1 MYARNHDGFSAI
13 LASMVCVLLVC
24 VLLVCV
30 SKGYAQQR
38 LLPPTPSP
46 SQFVVQIGSQ
56 DERIQMVMG
65 TTRTLELP
73 VAINELL
80 PGDRQILEVEP
91 IGKRQIRVRAKQPGV
106 TQIDLW
112 DIDNKEYNVE
122 VLVTGDARKL
132 KATLELLFPEASIRV
147 TPLERS
153 VVLWGH
159 VNSSEQLDKIV
170 RVAQDYYPDV
180 INNITVA
187 GSQTVLLEV
196 KIIEVSRTKL
206 RRLGYDMAVFTGNDG
221 VSSNAAGSISAISL
235 DNLVDGGYG
244 SRVSIGNVT
253 NPFGITNNSTQ
264 YLGFLDALRQ
274 YNVAKILSEPNL
286 VAESGRAASFGSGGE
301 FPILIPQSLGTNSVE
316 YREFGTRV
324 DFVPIVKGNGYIRL
338 EVYPTVS
345 EIDAG
350 RSVTLGSTDVPALRT
365 RYANTAVTM
374 KNGQTLAIAGLMQ
387 NRIEGVNSGTPW
399 LADMPIIGK
408 AFRRVEYR
416 ENEIELLI
424 MVTPHLVTA
433 LEPHEVPDGGP
444 GMHTGVPSNKE
455 LYEKGWLEVPHCCTD
470 GACASCQSGQTQR
483 VGEGPRKSQI
493 AAAANNATTPS
504 TTRRRSPQL
513 IGPVGYEK
521 VR

>member
-1 MYARNHDGFSAI
+1 MFARTIGGFRTI
-13 LASMVCVLLVC
+13 LASLLVLA
-24 VLLVCV
+24 VITDFSV
-30 SKGYAQQR
+30 AQQQ
-38 LLPPTPSP
+38 LLPPTPTATMSTIKIK
-46 SQFVVQIGSQ
+46 SR
-56 DERIQMVMG
+56 DERIQLVAG

-73 VAINELL
+73 VPIHELL
-80 PGDRQILEVEP
+80 PGDRQVIDVEP
-91 IGKRQIRVRAKQPGV
+91 IGKRQIRIKAKQPGV

-112 DIDNKEYNVE
+112 DADNNEYNVE
-122 VLVTGDARKL
+122 VLVIGDARKL
-132 KATLELLFPEASIRV
+132 KATLELLFPDSSIRV

-159 VNSSEQLDKIV
+159 VNSSEQLDLIV

-180 INNITVA
+180 INNIKVG

-206 RRLGYDMAVFTGNDG
+206 RRLGYDMALFTGDDG
-221 VSSNAAGSISAISL
+221 VVQNAAGFISQVSL
-235 DNLVDGGYG
+235 NSPVDGGFT
-244 SRVSIGNVT
+244 SRAAAASVT
-253 NPFGITNNSTQ
+253 YPFAITNNSTQ
-264 YLGFLDALRQ
+264 YLGFLDALRT

-301 FPILIPQSLGTNSVE
+301 FPILIPQGLSTNTVE

-350 RSVTLGSTDVPALRT
+350 RSVTLGANEVPALRT

-399 LADMPIIGK
+399 LADMPLIGA
-408 AFRRVEYR
+408 AFRRVEYQ

-424 MVTPHLVTA
+424 MVTPHLVDA
-433 LEPHEVPDGGP
+433 MDAHEVPEGAP
-444 GMHTGVPSNKE
+444 GQFTGDPNDRE
-455 LYEKGWLEVPHCCTD
+455 LYKYGLLEVPFCCPDGTCRTCLTKGRNRVSEPTD
-470 GACASCQSGQTQR
+470 QD
-483 VGEGPRKSQI
+483 QI
-493 AAAANNATTPS
+493 ARNVSPNREAN
-504 TTRRRSPQL
+504 TTRRRSPRL
-513 IGPVGYEK
+513 FGPVGYETIE
-521 VR
+521 

>member
-1 MYARNHDGFSAI
+1 MFSRQIGGFRTM
-13 LASMVCVLLVC
+13 LASLLVLAGIIDC
-24 VLLVCV
+24 
-30 SKGYAQQR
+30 SSAQQR

-46 SQFVVQIGSQ
+46 TLSTIQIKTRDAQIQFVT
-56 DERIQMVMG
+56 G

-73 VAINELL
+73 VAIHELL
-80 PGDRQILEVEP
+80 PGDKQIVEVEI
-91 IGKRQIRVRAKQPGV
+91 IGKRQIRIKGKQPGV

-112 DIDNKEYNVE
+112 DADKNEYNVE
-122 VLVTGDARKL
+122 VLVIGDARKL
-132 KATLELLFPEASIRV
+132 KAILGLLFPTASIRV

-159 VNSSEQLDKIV
+159 VNSSEQLDLIV

-180 INNITVA
+180 INNIKVG

-206 RRLGYDMAVFTGNDG
+206 RKLGYDMALFTGDDG
-221 VSSNAAGSISAISL
+221 VGQNAAGFISAITL
-235 DNLVDGGYG
+235 DQTLEGAFAN
-244 SRVSIGNVT
+244 RVAIGNVT
-253 NPFGITNNSTQ
+253 HPFGITNGSTQ

-301 FPILIPQSLGTNSVE
+301 FPILIPQSLGTNSIE

-350 RSVTLGSTDVPALRT
+350 RSVSLGANEVPALRT

-387 NRIEGVNSGTPW
+387 NRIEGVNTGTPW
-399 LADMPIIGK
+399 LADMPFIGA
-408 AFRRVEYR
+408 AFRRVEYQ

-424 MVTPHLVTA
+424 MVTPHLVEA
-433 LEPHEVPDGGP
+433 MDPSEVPEGGP
-444 GMHTGVPSNKE
+444 GQFTGPPSDIE
-455 LYEKGWLEVPHCCTD
+455 LFRNGSLEVPHCCTD
-470 GACASCQSGQTQR
+470 GTCQTCQTLGRNR
-483 VGEGPRKSQI
+483 VTDGRIRSQV
-493 AAAANNATTPS
+493 AQNHSSNGTQN
-504 TTRRRSPQL
+504 TTRRRTPQL
-513 IGPVGYEK
+513 IGPVGYETIE
-521 VR
+521 